1 MYRTLNWPCQRKLM
15 GPSAKTAG
23 GVAELVYR
31 LIFGGVVLG
40 ISAAA
45 RREVIVIGDVLGRL
59 VVVLLGRYLY
69 HALGVGDKGQLDLRS
84 VGGHEKQVVFS
95 RAVAVYIAPVH
106 ERERTARAG
115 NVNRVGAGV
124 REQHCQNEEKVVA

>member
-1 MYRTLNWPCQRKLM
+1 M
-15 GPSAKTAG
+15 
-23 GVAELVYR
+23 
-31 LIFGGVVLG
+31 
-40 ISAAA
+40 
-45 RREVIVIGDVLGRL
+45 
-59 VVVLLGRYLY
+59 LLGRCLY

-95 RAVAVYIAPVH
+95 RAVAAYVALVH

-124 REQHCQNEEKVVA
+124 YEQQHCQNEEKVVV

>member
-1 MYRTLNWPCQRKLM
+1 ML
-15 GPSAKTAG
+15 
-23 GVAELVYR
+23 GV
-31 LIFGGVVLG
+31 
-40 ISAAA
+40 SAAA

-59 VVVLLGRYLY
+59 VLVLLGRYLY

-95 RAVAVYIAPVH
+95 RAVAVYVAPVH

-115 NVNRVGAGV
+115 NVNQVGAGV
-124 REQHCQNEEKVVA
+124 REQQHCQKDEKVAA